1 MATRLTGAPV
11 ASKIYAQ
18 VREKAA
24 ALGTQPCLAAV
35 SVGAQ
40 PDDRA
45 YLRSIARSADG
56 CGVACRRRCAHST
69 CSTRSTHAR
78 MLTA

>member
-11 ASKIYAQ
+11 AKEIYAQ

-35 SVGAQ
+35 PVGGQ
-40 PDDRA
+40 PDD
-45 YLRSIARSADG
+45 
-56 CGVACRRRCAHST
+56 
-69 CSTRSTHAR
+69 HA
-78 MLTA
+78 

>member
-11 ASKIYAQ
+11 AKEIYAQ
-18 VREKAA
+18 VREKAD

-40 PDDRA
+40 PSAERA
-45 YLRSIARSADG
+45 MLRR
-56 CGVACRRRCAHST
+56 
-69 CSTRSTHAR
+69 
-78 MLTA
+78 